1 MLKIVKNNLDIEVDF
16 NGIKIFDV
24 KNPNLFYKEVF
35 LESNIYL
42 DEFKIKDENIIYIN
56 NFSKIN
62 DFITLSKKSF
72 LFTKIYEL
80 IHENNIINY
89 ESIKNILNIVNE
101 TYSYELLDIN
111 DGDNIKLINIF
122 FELCEDKYIDK
133 KILEIILNNV
143 FEEKK
148 LIVFDNIE
156 WIDISF
162 LSKYINQHNF
172 IVLTN
177 NFYKYISF
185 KREFEILTIFK
196 ENYDYSDIIDV
207 EYLCVYLQSKLN
219 ININSDNIIELINKN
234 NEDSYLI
241 HWTLRNI

>member
-35 LESNIYL
+35 LESSIYL

-56 NFSKIN
+56 NFSKIS

-89 ESIKNILNIVNE
+89 EAIKNILNIVNE

-111 DGDNIKLINIF
+111 DGDNTKLINMF

-133 KILEIILNNV
+133 QILEIILNYV
-143 FEEKK
+143 FEDKK

-207 EYLCVYLQSKLN
+207 EYLCAYLQSKLN